1 MFFFFLMKKHNDKT
15 KDGHLGTTPH
25 CHFMKLEKELMFLFV
40 ERSDI
45 WEQPFFDSQIKKS
58 KLLLHS
64 PSVPSQTSFHLFK
77 ERISKHSHFLRYRGL
92 GAQYSNWGWGAWH
105 AIQPLIHLKILFLRD
120 LSAFHLTYS
129 ILSQFYQFHNYTRG
143 MKTTSR

>member
-1 MFFFFLMKKHNDKT
+1 MKKHNDKT